1 MIGGIFSGLARIRFT
16 VGYLSVLLV
25 VAGAIALVGPRGH
38 DLLVQHASTNLHNL
52 AHGRLM
58 TLLDSA
64 FVVDAGPMYFWLPF
78 LTCLLVLAE
87 VQLHTMR
94 VLTAFLVGHVGAT
107 LVVAAVLAAAVE
119 LEWMPVS
126 VTRAPDTGMSY
137 GALAVLGALTATIP
151 RRWWPVWIGWWVS
164 AGITAAVVDADFTN
178 VGHSVAVILGV
189 LVAATFRQ
197 PVRWTLPR
205 AFMLMNS
212 AGFGFLVL
220 AHHWWSMAIVLG
232 FGAVG
237 AALGAFAVHRVARL
251 RASRVELPASVPE
264 DGDALAGPEG
274 PKPAM
279 TGSASAG

>member
-16 VGYLSVLLV
+16 VGYLAVLLV
-25 VAGAIALVGPRGH
+25 VAGAVALVGPHAR
-38 DLLVQHASTNLHNL
+38 DMLVQHASTNLHNL

-87 VQLHTMR
+87 LQLHTMR

-107 LVVAAVLAAAVE
+107 LVVAAILAAAVE
-119 LEWMPVS
+119 LEWMPFS
-126 VTRAPDTGMSY
+126 ITRAADTGMSY

-151 RRWWPVWIGWWVS
+151 RRWRPAWIGWWVS
-164 AGITAAVVDADFTN
+164 AGITAAVADADFTN

-189 LVAATFRQ
+189 LVAARFRQ
-197 PVRWTLPR
+197 PVRWTLLR
-205 AFMLMNS
+205 AFMLVNS

-220 AHHWWSMAIVLG
+220 AHHWWSMPIVLG
-232 FGAVG
+232 FGALG
-237 AALGAFAVHRVARL
+237 AALGAFAAYRIAGFRAARGA
-251 RASRVELPASVPE
+251 RPASVP
-264 DGDALAGPEG
+264 DGEESLTGPQ
-274 PKPAM
+274 PVM
-279 TGSASAG
+279 TGSASVG

>member
-25 VAGAIALVGPRGH
+25 VAGAIALVGPHGH
-38 DLLVQHASTNLHNL
+38 DVLVQHSSTNLHNL

-87 VQLHTMR
+87 LQLHTMR

-107 LVVAAVLAAAVE
+107 LVVAAILAAAVE

-126 VTRAPDTGMSY
+126 ITRAPDTGMSY

-151 RRWWPVWIGWWVS
+151 RRWWPAWIGWWVS

-197 PVRWTLPR
+197 PVRWTPLR
-205 AFMLMNS
+205 AIMLVNS

-220 AHHWWSMAIVLG
+220 AHHWWSMPIVLG

-237 AALGAFAVHRVARL
+237 AALVAFAAYRIAGFRAAR
-251 RASRVELPASVPE
+251 RALPASVPDCDE
-264 DGDALAGPEG
+264 SLTGPQ
-274 PKPAM
+274 PAVL
-279 TGSASAG
+279 TG

>member
-16 VGYLSVLLV
+16 VGYLAVLLV
-25 VAGAIALVGPRGH
+25 VTGAVALVGPHAH
-38 DLLVQHASTNLHNL
+38 DVLVQHASTNLHNL

-87 VQLHTMR
+87 LQLHTMR

-107 LVVAAVLAAAVE
+107 LVVAAILAAAVE
-119 LEWMPVS
+119 LEWMPFS
-126 VTRAPDTGMSY
+126 ITRAADTGMSY

-151 RRWWPVWIGWWVS
+151 RRWRPAWIGWWVS

-189 LVAATFRQ
+189 LVAARFRQ
-197 PVRWTLPR
+197 PVRWTLLR
-205 AFMLMNS
+205 AFMLVNS

-220 AHHWWSMAIVLG
+220 AHHWWSMPIVLG
-232 FGAVG
+232 FGALG
-237 AALGAFAVHRVARL
+237 AALGAFAAYRIAGF
-251 RASRVELPASVPE
+251 RASGGALPASVP
-264 DGDALAGPEG
+264 DGEESLTGPQ
-274 PKPAM
+274 PAM
-279 TGSASAG
+279 TGSASVG